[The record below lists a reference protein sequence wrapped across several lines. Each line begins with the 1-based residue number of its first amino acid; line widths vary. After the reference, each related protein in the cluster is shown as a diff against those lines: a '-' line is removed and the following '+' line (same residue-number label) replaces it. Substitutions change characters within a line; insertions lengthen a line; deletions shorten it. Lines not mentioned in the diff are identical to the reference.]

1 MYPYLRYT
9 KAIIDAVVA
18 NKKGRLLDFTQ
29 VSEVMIRCSL
39 TDIDPMIEMN
49 NGRVL
54 TVYDIGRTDFIIRTG
69 LGKQLF
75 KHRWGMVV
83 AGSTIQ
89 YRKRIRLFDK
99 VTIKTQL
106 VGIDERWLYLE
117 HSMWVKGKPC
127 SSVLLRT
134 GVTEGGKVI
143 ELARVLDALGESDL
157 TMSPEPWVQ
166 EWIDSDKGHRW
177 PPMD

>member
-1 MYPYLRYT
+1 MYPFLRYS
-9 KAIIDAVVA
+9 KSIVSAVIA
-18 NKKGRLLDFTQ
+18 NKKGRSLDLAQT
-29 VSEVMIRCSL
+29 SEVMVRCSL
-39 TDIDPMIEMN
+39 TDLDPMLEMN

-127 SSVLLRT
+127 SSMLLRT
-134 GVTEGGKVI
+134 GVTEGGRVVDT
-143 ELARVLDALGESDL
+143 ARVLEGLGKADLKLPPTGYVAEWIESDGDR
-157 TMSPEPWVQ
+157 P
-166 EWIDSDKGHRW
+166 W
-177 PPMD
+177 PPVG

>member
-18 NKKGRLLDFTQ
+18 NKKGKSLNFTQ
-29 VSEVMIRCSL
+29 VSEVTIRCSL

-143 ELARVLDALGESDL
+143 ETARVLEALGNSDL

-166 EWIDSDKGHRW
+166 EWIDSDKRHRW
-177 PPMD
+177 PPMG